1 VSAAGAQLSTT
12 YEEEI
17 DDMTLIARFDGAGR
31 PGVIPCTPILVF
43 ALILAGSG
51 AVRCLAAQAA
61 SDASPPLSTFSVV
74 ACDPASGQLGVAV
87 QSRVVAAGA
96 IVPAA
101 RAGVGAIA
109 TQANA
114 NVTFKPRTLQ
124 LLAEGRT
131 PEEVKQQFIE
141 ADSLIES
148 RQFAI
153 VDAGCRMANFTGE
166 RNIAW
171 AGMRSGEHYSVQ
183 GNILVGAAVVDSMA
197 AAFERA
203 EAMGKPLAERMLDA
217 LKAGQAAGGDRRGRQ
232 GAGLLVVQQDGGYGG
247 GDDRYIDLRV
257 EDHVAPILE
266 LERVYRVFMSV
277 FHPNDIYQP
286 LGSRPI
292 YPQRGPDIRE
302 LQEKLA
308 ALGYY
313 GGEFN
318 GRLDA
323 ATLTALDAFQA
334 DHGLTE
340 RGYVGDRTVAELER
354 AASGSQR

>member
-1 VSAAGAQLSTT
+1 MPFTNTSSRVRRASRVAVCALVLACSAAV
-12 YEEEI
+12 
-17 DDMTLIARFDGAGR
+17 R
-31 PGVIPCTPILVF
+31 
-43 ALILAGSG
+43 
-51 AVRCLAAQAA
+51 AVAAQ
-61 SDASPPLSTFSVV
+61 SPLDADPPLSTFSIV
-74 ACDPASGQLGVAV
+74 ACDPASGQLGVAI

-114 NVTFKPRTLQ
+114 NVTFKPRALKLLQ
-124 LLAEGRT
+124 EGRSA
-131 PEEVKQQFIE
+131 EEVKRHFIE
-141 ADSLIES
+141 SDSLIES

-153 VDAGCRMANFTGE
+153 VDAQCRIANFTGD
-166 RNIAW
+166 RNIPW
-171 AGMRSGEHYSVQ
+171 AGMRSGPHYSAQ

-203 EAMGKPLAERMLDA
+203 EQLGKPLAERLLDA
-217 LKAGQAAGGDRRGRQ
+217 LAAGQAAGGDRRGRQ
-232 GAGLLVVQQDGGYGG
+232 GAGLLVVRAGGGYGG

-266 LERVYRVFMSV
+266 LERIYRVFMSV
-277 FHPNDIYQP
+277 FHPNDVYQP
-286 LGSRPI
+286 LGSRRI
-292 YPQRGPDIRE
+292 APQRGPDIRE

-313 GGEFN
+313 DGEFN

-323 ATLTALDAFQA
+323 ATLSALDAFQT
-334 DHGLTE
+334 DRGLTE

-354 AASGSQR
+354 AAGGSQP

>member
-1 VSAAGAQLSTT
+1 MSIAFTSESRRRRYAGHVFELLLLSAVAVS
-12 YEEEI
+12 
-17 DDMTLIARFDGAGR
+17 
-31 PGVIPCTPILVF
+31 PI
-43 ALILAGSG
+43 
-51 AVRCLAAQAA
+51 AAQTER
-61 SDASPPLSTFSVV
+61 DADPLLSTFSIV

-114 NVTFKPRTLQ
+114 NVTFKSRALQ
-124 LLAEGRT
+124 LLAEGQS
-131 PEEVKQQFIE
+131 PEEVRRHFVE
-141 ADSLIES
+141 TDSLIES

-153 VDAGCRMANFTGE
+153 VDAECRLANFTGD

-171 AGMRSGEHYSVQ
+171 AGMRSGQHYSAQ
-183 GNILVGAAVVDSMA
+183 GNILVGPQVVDSMA

-203 EAMGKPLAERMLDA
+203 EELGKPLAERLLDA

-232 GAGLLVVQQDGGYGG
+232 GAGLLVVQEGG
-247 GDDRYIDLRV
+247 GSGGADDRYIDLRV

-266 LERVYRVFMSV
+266 LERVYHVFMSV
-277 FHPNDIYQP
+277 FHPNDTYQP
-286 LGSRPI
+286 LGSRTIFP
-292 YPQRGPDIRE
+292 PRGPDIRE
-302 LQEKLA
+302 LQERLA

-313 GGEFN
+313 SGEIN

-323 ATLTALDAFQA
+323 GTLTALDAFQV
-334 DHGLTE
+334 DRGLPE
-340 RGYVGDRTVAELER
+340 RGYVGDRTVTELKR
-354 AASGSQR
+354 AAGDSQR

>member
-1 VSAAGAQLSTT
+1 MRFANPSHGTRRRHAG
-12 YEEEI
+12 
-17 DDMTLIARFDGAGR
+17 TL
-31 PGVIPCTPILVF
+31 C
-43 ALILAGSG
+43 ALILTSTT
-51 AVRCLAAQAA
+51 AVSPLVAQSEPNA
-61 SDASPPLSTFSVV
+61 DPPLSTFSIV
-74 ACDPASGQLGVAV
+74 ACDSATGQLGVAI

-114 NVTFKPRTLQ
+114 NVTFKPRALQ
-124 LLAEGRT
+124 LLADGQL
-131 PEEVKQQFIE
+131 PEEVRRHFVE
-141 ADSLIES
+141 TDSLIES

-153 VDAGCRMANFTGE
+153 VDSKCRIASFTGD

-171 AGMRSGEHYSVQ
+171 AGMRSGEHYSAQ
-183 GNILVGAAVVDSMA
+183 GNILTGPEVVDSMA

-203 EAMGKPLAERMLDA
+203 EELGKPLAERLLDA

-232 GAGLLVVQQDGGYGG
+232 GAGLLVVQEGGGYGG

-266 LERVYRVFMSV
+266 LERVYRVFMNV
-277 FHPNDIYQP
+277 FHPNDLYQP
-286 LGSRPI
+286 LGSRAI
-292 YPQRGPDIRE
+292 FPQRGPDIRE
-302 LQEKLA
+302 LQERLT

-313 GGEFN
+313 SGDID

-323 ATLTALDAFQA
+323 GTLNALEAFQV
-334 DHGLTE
+334 DRGLSE
-340 RGYVGDRTVAELER
+340 RGYVGDRTVAELAR
-354 AASGSQR
+354 AQSDSQR

>member
-1 VSAAGAQLSTT
+1 MTVFRRSNSAGNSSVNPFGL
-12 YEEEI
+12 
-17 DDMTLIARFDGAGR
+17 M
-31 PGVIPCTPILVF
+31 LVF
-43 ALILAGSG
+43 VLILAGSG
-51 AVRCLAAQAA
+51 AVRCLTAQAP
-61 SDASPPLSTFSVV
+61 SDASPPLSTFSIV

-114 NVTFKPRTLQ
+114 NVTFKPRALR
-124 LLAEGRT
+124 LLGEGRT
-131 PEEVKQQFIE
+131 PEQVKQDFIE
-141 ADSLIES
+141 SDSLIQS

-153 VDAGCRMANFTGE
+153 VDAQCRIASFTGE

-183 GNILVGAAVVDSMA
+183 GNILVGAGVVDSMA

-203 EAMGKPLAERMLDA
+203 EAMGKPLAERLLDA

-232 GAGLLVVQQDGGYGG
+232 GAGLLVVQPGGGYGG

-266 LERVYRVFMSV
+266 LERVYHVFMSV

-308 ALGYY
+308 AIGYY
-313 GGEFN
+313 SAEFN

-323 ATLTALDAFQA
+323 ATLTALNAFQA

-340 RGYVGDRTVAELER
+340 RGYVGERTVAELER